1 MGRHR
6 PALQG
11 RLLADARGRSRV
23 DSVKTVRQFLAS
35 WARRF
40 LPLLA
45 VPILLLIVLPLPVWI
60 KVVAVLIGVF
70 FTLLE
75 HFLEWVVIPW
85 RQRRREGAQPIE
97 RHQPP
102 PAC

>member
-1 MGRHR
+1 M
-6 PALQG
+6 
-11 RLLADARGRSRV
+11 
-23 DSVKTVRQFLAS
+23 RQFLAS

-45 VPILLLIVLPLPVWI
+45 VPVLILIVQPWPVWI
-60 KVVAVLIGVF
+60 KVVAVSSGVL

-85 RQRRREGAQPIE
+85 RKRRREGAQTMEPHE
-97 RHQPP
+97 PP
-102 PAC
+102 LAR